1 MRYNKLILSII
12 SGLLMGFA
20 WPYTGAITPLIFVA
34 IVPLL
39 MIEEELYKENRNGL
53 WIIVKYVYPAFFF
66 FNLLTTWWIYN
77 VQESLTTKLM
87 SAGPAIILNASFMA
101 IAFGLFHIT
110 RMRIGNKEGYI
121 GLIIYWIAWEHLHLN
136 WELSWPWLTFGNIF
150 SDHPDWV
157 QWYEYTGVLG
167 GSLWILIINLGVFF
181 LFKQIINE
189 EFNWKRAVGFVF
201 IGFVPLF
208 IWSYLLKQKE
218 EPSDKSIEVVL
229 VQPNIDPYNDKFDYG
244 KAEEQLLAML
254 EQARK
259 KLSPETKLILF
270 PETALQE
277 RASFSYNKDRKLE
290 LVGLWENNIENSM
303 SVKIIREFLEDYPDL
318 SMVIGL
324 SSLRLQDKDE
334 AIIPASRYVESLDMY
349 YQSYNAAL
357 FIAKDKEVK
366 IYHKSELV
374 PAVEFMPLEW
384 LLKPLAQVS
393 IDMGG
398 TTGTL
403 GTQENQDP
411 FFFSDDSIGVSP
423 AICYESIYGHSANE
437 FVQNGASILGII
449 TNDGW
454 WGDSPGYKQHLSL
467 ARLRAIETRKWVTR
481 AANTGISA
489 FINPKGEIV
498 QRSEW
503 WVPAVLKQEVTI
515 NNRMTF
521 YVTYGA
527 FIGRTAS
534 FMAVLLLIYTMVRY
548 IKRNEI
554 GMKSA

>member
-1 MRYNKLILSII
+1 
-12 SGLLMGFA
+12 
-20 WPYTGAITPLIFVA
+20 
-34 IVPLL
+34 
-39 MIEEELYKENRNGL
+39 
-53 WIIVKYVYPAFFF
+53 
-66 FNLLTTWWIYN
+66 
-77 VQESLTTKLM
+77 
-87 SAGPAIILNASFMA
+87 MA

-167 GSLWILIINLGVFF
+167 GSLWIILINLGVFF
-181 LFKQIINE
+181 QFKHIINE
-189 EFNWKRAVGFVF
+189 KFNWRRGVGFVIVGF
-201 IGFVPLF
+201 IPLF
-208 IWSYLLKQKE
+208 IWSFILKQKE

-244 KAEEQLLAML
+244 KAKEQLLSML
-254 EQARK
+254 DLAKE

-277 RASFSYNKDRKLE
+277 RASFAYNKNKQLE

-303 SVKIIREFLEDYPDL
+303 SVKIIREFLEEYPNL
-318 SMVIGL
+318 SMIIGL
-324 SSLRLQDKDE
+324 SSDRLQDKEE
-334 AIIPASRYVESLDMY
+334 AITPASRYVESIDRH
-349 YQSYNAAL
+349 YQAYNAAL

-366 IYHKSELV
+366 FYHKSELV

-503 WVPAVLKQEVTI
+503 WQPAVLKQEVTI

-527 FIGRTAS
+527 YIGRTAA
-534 FMAVLLLIYTMVRY
+534 FMAVLLLIYTMVRV
-548 IKRNEI
+548 IK
-554 GMKSA
+554 KD

>member
-1 MRYNKLILSII
+1 MRYNKLLLSVI
-12 SGLLMGFA
+12 SGVLMA
-20 WPYTGAITPLIFVA
+20 VSWPYAGSVTPLIFVA

-39 MIEEELYKENRNGL
+39 LVEEELFQENKHGL
-53 WIIVKYVYPAFFF
+53 WVIVKYVYPAFFF
-66 FNLLTTWWIYN
+66 FNLFTTWWIYN
-77 VQESLTTKLM
+77 VQESIATKLM
-87 SAGPAIILNASFMA
+87 SAGPAIVLNATFMA

-121 GLIIYWIAWEHLHLN
+121 GLIIYWVAWEHLHLN

-167 GSLWILIINLGVFF
+167 GSLWILLINLGVFF
-181 LFKQIINE
+181 LFKQFINE
-189 EFNWKRAVGFVF
+189 RFNWKRAVGFAIV
-201 IGFVPLF
+201 GFVPLF
-208 IWSYLLKQKE
+208 IWSFILKQKK
-218 EPSDKSIEVVL
+218 EPVDKHIEVVL
-229 VQPNIDPYNDKFDYG
+229 VQPNIDPYNEKFEYG
-244 KAEEQLLAML
+244 KAKEQLLNML
-254 EQARK
+254 DLARE

-277 RASFSYNKDRKLE
+277 RATLSMNGNQLV
-290 LVGLWENNIENSM
+290 LVGLWENNIEASM
-303 SVKIIREFLEDYPDL
+303 SVKVIREFLEDYPDL

-324 SSLRLQDKDE
+324 SSDRLQGKDE
-334 AIIPASRYVESLDMY
+334 KIIPASRYIKSLGVY
-349 YQSYNAAL
+349 YQAYNAAL
-357 FIAKDKEVK
+357 FIAKDKAVK
-366 IYHKSELV
+366 FYHKSELV

-384 LLKPLAQVS
+384 LLKPLAS
-393 IDMGG
+393 LSLDFGG

-423 AICYESIYGHSANE
+423 SICYESIYGHSSSE

-467 ARLRAIETRKWVTR
+467 ARLRAIETRRWVAR

-498 QRSEW
+498 QRSNW

-527 FIGRTAS
+527 YIGRTAA
-534 FMAVLLLIYTMVRY
+534 FMAVLLLIYTMMRY
-548 IKRNEI
+548 IKRNKI
-554 GMKSA
+554 GI

>member
-1 MRYNKLILSII
+1 MRYNKLLLSVI
-12 SGLLMGFA
+12 SGVLMGIA
-20 WPYTGAITPLIFVA
+20 WPYTGSVTPLIFIA

-53 WIIVKYVYPAFFF
+53 WVIVKYVYPAFFF
-66 FNLLTTWWIYN
+66 FNLITTWWIYN

-87 SAGPAIILNASFMA
+87 SAGPAIILNATFMA

-110 RMRIGNKEGYI
+110 RMRVGNKEGYV
-121 GLIIYWIAWEHLHLN
+121 GLIIYWLAWEYLHLN

-150 SDHPDWV
+150 SDNPDWV
-157 QWYEYTGVLG
+157 QWYEYTGILG
-167 GSLWILIINLGVFF
+167 GSLWILLANLGFF
-181 LFKQIINE
+181 NLFKRIINE
-189 EFNWKRAVGFVF
+189 DFNWKRAVGFVF
-201 IGFVPLF
+201 VVFIPLF
-208 IWSYLLKQKE
+208 VWSYILKQKE
-218 EPSDKSIEVVL
+218 EPADKQIEIVL
-229 VQPNIDPYNDKFDYG
+229 VQPNIDPYKEKFDYG
-244 KAEEQLLAML
+244 KAKEQLLEML
-254 EQARK
+254 EQARE

-277 RASFSYNKDRKLE
+277 QATLSYNNDKQLV
-290 LVGLWENNIENSM
+290 LVGLWENNIEASM

-324 SSLRLQDKDE
+324 SSDRLQDKNE
-334 AIIPASRYVESLDMY
+334 AIIPASRYIKSLDVY
-349 YQSYNAAL
+349 YQAYNAAL
-357 FIAKDKEVK
+357 FITKDKEVK
-366 IYHKSELV
+366 FYHKSELV

-384 LLKPLAQVS
+384 LLKPLADIS

-411 FFFSDDSIGVSP
+411 FFFTEDSIGVSP

-437 FVQNGASILGII
+437 FVQNGANILGII

-454 WGDSPGYKQHLSL
+454 WSDSPGYKQHLSL

-503 WVPAVLKQEVTI
+503 WKPAVLKQKVSI

-521 YVTYGA
+521 YVTYGDY
-527 FIGRTAS
+527 FGRTAAYL
-534 FMAVLLLIYTMVRY
+534 AVMLFLYTMVRY
-548 IKRNEI
+548 IKRN
-554 GMKSA
+554 K